1 MLLAGDDWR
10 QFFDSYEHDAFRLET
25 LPVYGVPE
33 EDEEFRVW
41 RETGRLD
48 IPEDDPWL
56 IRVRH
61 YRETG
66 RGIGRVHVLTRPLSE
81 YLRFEFDFYP
91 QSSKAGEDIRILD
104 VTDRPNPLA
113 GAQDSWLFDDTHVV
127 LMHYADD
134 GTQTSREL
142 LDAADPAP
150 YVELKRLANLH
161 SVPFSEFHTE

>member
-10 QFFDSYEHDAFRLET
+10 KFFDSYRRDAFRLET

-56 IRVRH
+56 VRVRRF
-61 YRETG
+61 RETG
-66 RGIGRVHVLTRPLSE
+66 RSIGRVHVLIRPLTE
-81 YLRFEFDFYP
+81 YLRFEFAFYP
-91 QSSKAGEDIRILD
+91 HSSQAGEEIRILD

-113 GAQDSWLFDDTHVV
+113 GAQDFWLFDDTHVV

-142 LDAADPAP
+142 LDDADPTP
-150 YVELKRLANLH
+150 YIEQKRLALAH
-161 SVPFSEFHTE
+161 SVPFPEYRAG